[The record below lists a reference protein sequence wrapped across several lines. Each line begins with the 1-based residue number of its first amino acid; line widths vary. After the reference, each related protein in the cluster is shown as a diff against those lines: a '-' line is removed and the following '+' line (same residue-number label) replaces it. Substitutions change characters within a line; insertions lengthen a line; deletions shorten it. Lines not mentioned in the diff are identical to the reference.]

1 MPAIVF
7 SVYSAFDNCFSD
19 YEDDSKDAT
28 DIKLLI
34 RNHHL
39 SYPQLDPS
47 PGFFPQPYPNPTDVK
62 KACGSQAKLFKAD
75 GTEAAYFWTMRQS

>member
-34 RNHHL
+34 GNHH
-39 SYPQLDPS
+39 SRFPQLDPS
-47 PGFFPQPYPNPTDVK
+47 PGFFSTTLPEP
-62 KACGSQAKLFKAD
+62 
-75 GTEAAYFWTMRQS
+75 